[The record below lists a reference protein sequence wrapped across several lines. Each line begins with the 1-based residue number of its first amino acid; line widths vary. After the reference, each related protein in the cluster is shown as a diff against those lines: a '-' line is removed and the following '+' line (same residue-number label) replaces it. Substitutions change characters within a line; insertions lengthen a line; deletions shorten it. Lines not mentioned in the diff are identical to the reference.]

1 MATLRPLVNISG
13 SVSELPEGDLLF
25 GAVGGTL
32 TTSSGVVG
40 GGSLQQGTPLAL
52 SVSLAASASG
62 LIRTGNSVG
71 LDGASFRTAVAAN
84 ASGLAAIATSTR
96 AVASGNFASSIAT
109 QALASGNA
117 ALSAVRDVP
126 YGSVETFTAAS
137 TIPAGYPVGLDDTN
151 RAQVIRS
158 VITADR
164 VTVGSFSLV
173 QSMGNIVY
181 SSDIAWNTTNDR
193 FCVAYRNSND
203 NYGYAAVGSIDPT
216 TGAITINT
224 PVVFNSVAVSQ
235 LSIEFHAADNRFIIC
250 WLDFS
255 NNYNARSAQLSGV
268 NNSTLTFGS
277 SIVAATASSSGS
289 TPYLSYDTLQQR
301 TLLVTPFAI
310 QQRLQGV
317 SISCSSGVLS
327 AGSAAAAAFTGS
339 ALYNDG
345 NLTYCG
351 GSHIYV
357 YRRPSDGF
365 ATGIA
370 FTISGAS
377 VTVGTATVI
386 NSGTAVNFVS
396 STYNTSQA
404 RFVALLNRTSSSSG
418 IATGTVSGTTITVLA
433 NSDVIN
439 DSSGGY
445 GYGSVV
451 YSSAVDRLYFNLHRA
466 SSPYSNRYYVYSQS
480 GNTFTYLY
488 QSPIENIASFGG
500 STYPF
505 SHIIAIPSLRS
516 ALQVFGY
523 LINYDQNNVYVRLLS
538 EGAIIY
544 PSKNNKQNFIG
555 VATTTAASGSAV
567 TVRMPGSY
575 SPTSPTV
582 LQSGAFYYL
591 EPSISGYTTGVT
603 QPYFWSGDKTWGPV
617 GIALDTSKIL
627 ITDTM

>member
-13 SVSELPEGDLLF
+13 SVSELPEGDFLF

-62 LIRTGNSVG
+62 LIRTGNSIG
-71 LDGASFRTAVAAN
+71 LDGASFRTTLAAN
-84 ASGLAAIATSTR
+84 ASGLAAIATSSR
-96 AVASGNFASSIAT
+96 AVASGNFASSVAT

-126 YGSVETFTAAS
+126 YGSIETFTAAS

-158 VITADR
+158 NITVDR

-173 QSMGNIVY
+173 ENIGNIVY

-193 FCVAYRNSND
+193 FCVVYRNSNN
-203 NYGYAAVGSIDPT
+203 NYGYAAVGSINPT
-216 TGAITINT
+216 TGAITIYT
-224 PVVFNSVAVSQ
+224 PVIFNSATTIYV
-235 LSIEFHAADNRFIIC
+235 SIEHHVVDNRFIIC
-250 WLDFS
+250 WLDS
-255 NNYNARSAQLSGV
+255 GNNYQARSAQLSGV
-268 NNSTLTFGS
+268 NSDTLTFGTG
-277 SIVAATASSSGS
+277 ITAATGSSSGYV
-289 TPYLSYDTLQQR
+289 PYLSYDPIQQR
-301 TLLVTPFAI
+301 TLLVATHGTL
-310 QQRLQGV
+310 QRLLAV
-317 SISCSSGVLS
+317 SISCTSGVLS
-327 AGSAAAAAFTGS
+327 AGTAAAGAFTGS
-339 ALYNDG
+339 TLYDSG

-351 GSHIYV
+351 GPHLYV
-357 YRRPSDGF
+357 YRRPADGF

-370 FTISGAS
+370 FTISGAA
-377 VTVGTATVI
+377 VTVGTATVLI
-386 NSGTAVNFVS
+386 SSAVNFVS
-396 STYNTSQA
+396 STYNTSQG

-439 DSSGGY
+439 ESSGGY

-466 SSPYSNRYYVYSQS
+466 SSPYYNRYYVYSQA

-488 QSPIENIASFGG
+488 QSPIENIASLG
-500 STYPF
+500 SGSFPF

-516 ALQVFGY
+516 ALQVLNY
-523 LINYDQNNVYVRLLS
+523 LINYDQSNVYVRLLS
-538 EGAIIY
+538 EGAIIH

-617 GIALDTSKIL
+617 GIALDTSRIL